1 MPEKKRAPHQSGRGK
16 GNVSQI
22 QGHLC
27 DKTADELLTE
37 LEARMDEMT
46 DLTYDEDVID
56 SYLAALDKKAPLEK
70 ARKNTPFVKS
80 FRASFRLFFL

>member
-1 MPEKKRAPHQSGRGK
+1 MMPEKKRAPHQSGRGK

-37 LEARMDEMT
+37 LEAGWM
-46 DLTYDEDVID
+46 
-56 SYLAALDKKAPLEK
+56 K
-70 ARKNTPFVKS
+70 
-80 FRASFRLFFL
+80 

>member
-46 DLTYDEDVID
+46 DPVSYTHLTLPTICSV
-56 SYLAALDKKAPLEK
+56 
-70 ARKNTPFVKS
+70 
-80 FRASFRLFFL
+80 